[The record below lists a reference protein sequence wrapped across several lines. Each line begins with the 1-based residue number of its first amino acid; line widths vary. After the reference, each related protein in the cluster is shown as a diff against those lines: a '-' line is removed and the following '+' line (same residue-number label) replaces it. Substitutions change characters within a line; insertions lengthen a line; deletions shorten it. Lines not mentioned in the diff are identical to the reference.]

1 MHRLLS
7 AALLIACIGA
17 NSQPM
22 MFVRPFLGTWSC
34 RSVNEAGNAT
44 RGNITYS
51 TLAGTDTL
59 AFVFNAPGYEVTGY
73 IGYDGK
79 LGRFFEVGSD
89 SSGGSWTQLGSVLPS
104 GMLAFAGHAMY
115 GATSSRT
122 RETEGM
128 PDPAH
133 LRDHT
138 EMQAGGKWTD
148 ADNMTCTKTKG
159 R

>member
-1 MHRLLS
+1 MYRLFSATLLS
-7 AALLIACIGA
+7 ACIGA

-22 MFVRPFLGTWSC
+22 SLVRPFLGTWSC
-34 RSVNEAGNAT
+34 RSVNEAGSAT
-44 RGNITYS
+44 RGSITYS
-51 TLAGTDTL
+51 TLSGTNTI
-59 AFVFNAPGYEVTGY
+59 AFVFDAPGYEVTGY

-89 SSGGSWTQLGSVLPS
+89 STGGSWTQLGSLLPS
-104 GMLAFAGHAMY
+104 GMLSFVGHAMY

-138 EMQAGGKWTD
+138 EMQQGDRWTD
-148 ADNMTCTKTKG
+148 ADDMTCTRAKRG
-159 R
+159 